1 MSQSKPS
8 ETKEISSRIIS
19 TLEGPLSNAL
29 LTLDKALAS
38 QTQTYRLPILL
49 AEYSSA
55 QLQIAYK
62 SLDELSKYAQ
72 TRLESARMA
81 MKRGLQ
87 DAKEI
92 QKELSDLEKRVR
104 ALKDKIRD
112 RWPVEYY
119 AVRDEMDA

>member
-8 ETKEISSRIIS
+8 EIKEISSRIVA
-19 TLEGPLSNAL
+19 TLDGPLSDAL

-38 QTQTYRLPILL
+38 QTQTFAFLL
-49 AEYSSA
+49 SLLKPSSA
-55 QLQIAYK
+55 QLQIAQK

-72 TRLESARMA
+72 TRLESARAA

-92 QKELSDLEKRVR
+92 QKELNDLEKRIR
-104 ALKDKIRD
+104 ALKDKIRA

-119 AVRDEMDA
+119 TVRDEMDG